1 MMKSWGN
8 KMAIYQNQILESS
21 YLTAPNYVTYRS
33 IMRVMF
39 LESEQMNNHLY
50 KEEIFQKL
58 KEDSEFQDY
67 SLEDMRQDLDQLVT
81 WGNLIAIQDPGTVHT
96 IAEYKNRQYR
106 YSMSERAIEVERMTI
121 RLENL
126 EIETSSLSTGYFQ
139 RIEDALKNAEKV
151 NSLSLQEINEWWHL
165 LQDDFKN
172 LDLNYKSYLREFY
185 SADTMTL
192 MKSVEFILHKDKLI
206 QYLQTFIR
214 QMQLKSKRIKNQILT
229 IQVLFRTS
237 LLNKIVKSEMAIPHL
252 GNKIQNEQLL
262 KETIQ
267 KKWMSFEKWFIAID
281 GHKAECERILDITNE
296 IIRSVIENANM
307 IVQLSNYGVSR
318 KDDYKQFIQMFGNCN
333 NIDDAHCLS
342 AHVFGIQ
349 NIEHFRMYQSIDTED
364 IKKSA
369 YIQEC
374 DVVQLQSHSR
384 NYREKRQKQ
393 GVIRRT
399 MDKII
404 ALQEYEEAANK
415 KKNQVYQY
423 IKDNRLCIEEIH
435 GVISSD
441 LRISILQWIS
451 LANMSPSKTGNTEF
465 GEKYI
470 LKRKE
475 GNCVLHCE
483 DGDITM
489 PRYILEFEK

>member
-1 MMKSWGN
+1 
-8 KMAIYQNQILESS
+8 MAIYQNQILESS

-267 KKWMSFEKWFIAID
+267 KNGCHLKN
-281 GHKAECERILDITNE
+281 G
-296 IIRSVIENANM
+296 
-307 IVQLSNYGVSR
+307 LS
-318 KDDYKQFIQMFGNCN
+318 
-333 NIDDAHCLS
+333 
-342 AHVFGIQ
+342 
-349 NIEHFRMYQSIDTED
+349 QSMD
-364 IKKSA
+364 IKLSVK
-369 YIQEC
+369 
-374 DVVQLQSHSR
+374 
-384 NYREKRQKQ
+384 
-393 GVIRRT
+393 
-399 MDKII
+399 
-404 ALQEYEEAANK
+404 EY
-415 KKNQVYQY
+415 
-423 IKDNRLCIEEIH
+423 
-435 GVISSD
+435 
-441 LRISILQWIS
+441 
-451 LANMSPSKTGNTEF
+451 
-465 GEKYI
+465 
-470 LKRKE
+470 
-475 GNCVLHCE
+475 
-483 DGDITM
+483 
-489 PRYILEFEK
+489 